1 MGGNASPTL
10 THLYLSHPLPRIPF
24 GNRNAAHVVRTSC
37 RGIEHAS
44 NSEAY
49 KLNHARLGEPVCA
62 ATEPR
67 PQRMGSPVPAR
78 DRAARRT
85 GKYTTTKMQEHV
97 LNVFV
102 MLKQVQTHLTH
113 TCIFASWSWWS
124 CPATLTL
131 DSQESPRKRTLTLAQ
146 LQRLTRCSI
155 IYTSKLWGSVDRE
168 FEKSS
173 LEFETGLTGG
183 RRALPCAPQ
192 PLGRYRPQPLG
203 LQAMASC
210 PSEPSPCAACVHA
223 STRTRTP
230 AHTRAEVT
238 KRREALSRGL
248 DPLLPVHC

>member
-102 MLKQVQTHLTH
+102 MLKQLQTHLTH

-192 PLGRYRPQPLG
+192 PLG
-203 LQAMASC
+203 LQAIAH
-210 PSEPSPCAACVHA
+210 SPLACKLWHHA
-223 STRTRTP
+223 PQSLRP
-230 AHTRAEVT
+230 AQHACTQAHAHARPHTHAQKSRSAM
-238 KRREALSRGL
+238 KR
-248 DPLLPVHC
+248 